1 MAPMALWLLKD
12 DRHPDRVIV
21 DVLMPHD
28 DGEKRIR
35 CPRCHWR
42 PSAFSRWCCL
52 GSGTPE
58 ASFEGCGTVWNTF
71 ETGGR
76 CPGCDHQWRWT
87 SCLRCGEW
95 SLHDDWYERDE

>member
-1 MAPMALWLLKD
+1 MPQAALWLLKD
-12 DRHPDRVIV
+12 DRQPDRVIV
-21 DVLMPHD
+21 ELLMPHD

-42 PSAFSRWCCL
+42 PSPSSRWSCL

-58 ASFEGCGTVWNTF
+58 WSFEGCGTVWNTF

-95 SLHDDWYERDE
+95 SLHDDWYEREE

>member
-1 MAPMALWLLKD
+1 MPQAALWLLKD
-12 DRHPDRVIV
+12 DRQPDRVIV
-21 DVLMPHD
+21 ELLMPHD

-35 CPRCHWR
+35 CPRCQWR
-42 PSAFSRWCCL
+42 PTPSSRWSCL
-52 GSGTPE
+52 GGGTPE

-95 SLHDDWYERDE
+95 SLHDDWYERE